1 MQWDEEG
8 TCEAPTPDGP
18 TLETHRSLS
27 VGPLSQHVLRRAMVW
42 RGERFHV
49 LILGSRRVGKSALLQ
64 QLARSSFKEEVDVQ
78 MAKMEETVTVQCCVD
93 QQSLLVDGKGRCGER
108 VQRMLLAD
116 VGGTRPIASYVL
128 LAWCT
133 SSCG

>member
-1 MQWDEEG
+1 
-8 TCEAPTPDGP
+8 
-18 TLETHRSLS
+18 
-27 VGPLSQHVLRRAMVW
+27 MVW

-93 QQSLLVDGKGRCGER
+93 QQSLLVDGKGRSGER
-108 VQRMLLAD
+108 VQRMLLAA
-116 VGGTRPIASYVL
+116 VGDMRPIASCVL

>member
-1 MQWDEEG
+1 
-8 TCEAPTPDGP
+8 
-18 TLETHRSLS
+18 
-27 VGPLSQHVLRRAMVW
+27 MVW

-93 QQSLLVDGKGRCGER
+93 QKSLLVDGEGRGRACSDSVGVAVACNR
-108 VQRMLLAD
+108 SVQ
-116 VGGTRPIASYVL
+116 VGVDS
-128 LAWCT
+128 
-133 SSCG
+133 